1 MMKSELPPFERACVL
16 VVGDVMLDRY
26 WHGNA
31 HRISPEAPVPVLHI
45 TETQDRPGG
54 AGNVALNLSAL
65 GCQVTL
71 LGIIG
76 DDEAGDILE
85 KKLQAAK
92 VNCQLHRLADFPTIT
107 KLRVLGQHQQLVRLD
122 FEKAL
127 GALKTENLI
136 PDVKRLLSDN
146 KIDVLVLSDYAKGTL
161 HHAQA
166 FIRAAKAVGVPILI
180 DPKSLDFSLYQ
191 GATVITPNQK
201 EFEAVAGHFTDEDD
215 LAARG
220 YGLSR
225 DYHIEALL
233 VTRSER
239 GMTLLREGF
248 SPLHLPTRAREVYDV
263 TGAGDTVIAVLA
275 ASLAVGESLDRAAL
289 LANTAGGLVV
299 EKLGAVT
306 VSREELREALQ
317 PQLEDIQTGIL
328 SEADLMLALHNARL
342 KGETIVMTN
351 GCFDILHAGH
361 VQYLTE
367 AKTLGQRLIVAVN
380 DDDSVRRL
388 KGDARPINSLQA
400 RMDVLA
406 GLRAVDWVV
415 SFSEDTPEG
424 LIKHLQPDVLVKGED
439 YRVEQIAG
447 ADHVLAGGGKVHLLA
462 FKPGCSTSEVIKKIL
477 ASV

>member
-1 MMKSELPPFERACVL
+1 MKLEIPPFERSRVL
-16 VVGDVMLDRY
+16 VIGDVMLDRY
-26 WHGNA
+26 WHGTA
-31 HRISPEAPVPVLHI
+31 HRISPEAPVPVLHV

-76 DDEAGDILE
+76 NDEAGDTLE
-85 KKLQAAK
+85 KQLQTAK
-92 VNCQLHRLADFPTIT
+92 VNCQLHRLPDFPTIT

-136 PDVKRLLSDN
+136 PDVKKLLN
-146 KIDVLVLSDYAKGTL
+146 NVDVLVLSDYAKGTL

-166 FIRAAKAVGVPILI
+166 FIAAAKAVGVPVLI
-180 DPKSLDFSLYQ
+180 DPKSLDFSLYE
-191 GATVITPNQK
+191 GATVITPNRQ
-201 EFEAVAGHFTDEDD
+201 EFEAVAGHFTDDLD

-220 YGLSR
+220 YSLLR
-225 DYHIEALL
+225 DYHIDALL

-248 SPLHLPTRAREVYDV
+248 APLHLPTRAREVYDV

-275 ASLAVGESLDRAAL
+275 ASLGAGESLERAAF

-306 VSREELREALQ
+306 VSVTELREALK
-317 PQLEDIQTGIL
+317 PQQQDIQTGVL
-328 SEADLMLALHNARL
+328 SEAGLMRALQNARTL
-342 KGETIVMTN
+342 DETIVMTN

-361 VQYLTE
+361 VQYLEE
-367 AKTLGQRLIVAVN
+367 AKKLGQRLIVAVN
-380 DDDSVRRL
+380 DDESVRRL
-388 KGDARPINSLQA
+388 KGNARPIIPLQE
-400 RMDVLA
+400 RMAVLA
-406 GLRAVDWVV
+406 GLRCVDWVV
-415 SFSEDTPEG
+415 SFSEDTPER
-424 LIKHLQPDVLVKGED
+424 LIKQVQPDILVKGED

-447 ADHVLAGGGKVHLLA
+447 ADHVLAAGGKVHLLS
-462 FKPGCSTSEVIKKIL
+462 FKPGCSTSDVIKKIL
-477 ASV
+477 TSV